1 MAVADLA
8 EAREGGDRGVVQLG
22 GVVDQQDGVG
32 AGADE
37 AEGAA
42 AMGVEDGLVS
52 DLRAVGQS
60 VERIERGEFVELLGE
75 GAAGMLDDRIG
86 GADQPAG
93 AADMTDPGLAEV
105 ERPKKALST
114 GRSSIGGLRPRA
126 IRIPELRRPWYTEV
140 IRGTEV

>member
-42 AMGVEDGLVS
+42 AMGVEDGPVS

-105 ERPKKALST
+105 ERPEEGFEHGEVEHRRAPSESGPDLSFTPTMVYRSHT
-114 GRSSIGGLRPRA
+114 GN
-126 IRIPELRRPWYTEV
+126 
-140 IRGTEV
+140 